1 MKNPSPLV
9 MLRELAQKEVEKAVN
24 QLGQVRQAH
33 QHAEQQL
40 DMLLNYQHDYR
51 QKLNTTMSDGMANN
65 SWRNYQQFIQTLD
78 KAIEQHRQQ
87 LLQWTSRLDLAM
99 KTWREKQQRLNA
111 FETLQGR
118 ETTRQIAKDNRIEQ
132 KQMDEFAQRASQRKT
147 EL

>member
-1 MKNPSPLV
+1 MKNQSPLIT
-9 MLRELAQKEVEKAVN
+9 LRDLAQKEVEKAVG

-33 QHAEQQL
+33 QQAEQQL
-40 DMLLNYQHDYR
+40 NMLLNYQDDYR
-51 QKLNTTMSDGMANN
+51 QKLNTTMSGGMANN
-65 SWRNYQQFIQTLD
+65 SWQNYQQFIQTLD

-99 KTWREKQQRLNA
+99 KAWREKQQRLNA
-111 FETLQGR
+111 FETLQDR
-118 ETTRQIAKDNRIEQ
+118 ETTRQVARDNRIEQ

>member
-1 MKNPSPLV
+1 MKNQSPLIT
-9 MLRELAQKEVEKAVN
+9 LRELAQKEVEKAVG

-33 QHAEQQL
+33 QQAEQQL
-40 DMLLNYQHDYR
+40 NMLLNYQDDYR
-51 QKLNTTMSDGMANN
+51 QKLNNTMSDGMANN
-65 SWRNYQQFIQTLD
+65 SWQNYQQFIQTLD

-99 KTWREKQQRLNA
+99 KTWQEKQQRLNA
-111 FETLQGR
+111 FEKLQER
-118 ETTRQIAKDNRIEQ
+118 EASRKVAKENRIEQ

>member
-1 MKNPSPLV
+1 MKNTSPLIT
-9 MLRELAQKEVEKAVN
+9 LRDLAQKEVEKAVG

-33 QHAEQQL
+33 QQAEQQL
-40 DMLLNYQHDYR
+40 NMLLNYQDDYR
-51 QKLNTTMSDGMANN
+51 QKLNTTMSGGMANN
-65 SWRNYQQFIQTLD
+65 SWQNYQQFIQTLD

-99 KTWREKQQRLNA
+99 KAWREKQQRLNA
-111 FETLQGR
+111 FETLQDR
-118 ETTRQIAKDNRIEQ
+118 EATRQVARENRIEQ